1 MPIVPGFRF
10 AGVAAGIKKAG
21 TDRLDVGML
30 VADAPAAAA
39 AVFTR
44 NRVKAAPVLVS
55 QARIKRGRC
64 RGIVVNA
71 GNANA
76 CTGERGLHDAEAM
89 TRLAAEAIG
98 GGARAEEMCVASTGV
113 IGNLLPMDRLGAG
126 IVKAAAELSASGF
139 DRFAEA
145 ILTTDKGPKTAQA
158 HVKIGRRPVIVAGC
172 TKGAGMIAPNMA
184 TTLTFVTT
192 DAQCAPAWL
201 RRMLREEAETSFNS
215 VTVDGDTSTNDSLF
229 LLASGA
235 SGAPPVRADD
245 ADGKRLRAAVRE
257 VLRELAFK
265 LVSDGEG
272 ATKLVTFAVSGAA
285 SVAAARAVARRI
297 AHSPLVKTA
306 LHGADPNWG
315 RILCAIGNAGV
326 PIAPDKI
333 EVDIGDVPI
342 VRRGVG
348 VMPPDVEAKAHAVMA
363 STRYAVHVRLGQGK
377 ASAECSTCD
386 LTAEYV
392 SINADY
398 RS

>member
-10 AGVAAGIKKAG
+10 AGVAAGIKKPG
-21 TDRLDVGML
+21 TTRLDVGLL
-30 VADAPAAAA
+30 VADVPAAAA

-44 NRVKAAPVLVS
+44 NRVKAAPVVVS

-64 RGIVVNA
+64 RGIVINA

-76 CTGERGLHDAEAM
+76 CTGERGQLDAEAM
-89 TRLAAEAIG
+89 TQLAAEALG
-98 GGARAEEMCVASTGV
+98 HGARGEDFCVASTGV
-113 IGNLLPMDRLGAG
+113 IGNLLPMDRLSDG
-126 IVKAAAELSASGF
+126 IGRAAAELSASGF

-145 ILTTDKGPKTAQA
+145 ILTTDKGPKTATR

-184 TTLTFVTT
+184 TTLTFVAT
-192 DAQCAPAWL
+192 DAVCAPAWL
-201 RRMLREEAETSFNS
+201 RRMLREEAETSFNT

-235 SGAPPVRADD
+235 SGAPPIRADD

-257 VLRELAFK
+257 VLLELAFK
-265 LVSDGEG
+265 LLVGGEG
-272 ATKLVTFAVSGAA
+272 ATKLVTFAVTGGA
-285 SVAAARAVARRI
+285 SVPAARAVARRI

-315 RILCAIGNAGV
+315 RLLCAIGNAGV
-326 PIAPDKI
+326 PIVPEKI
-333 EVDIGDVPI
+333 EIDIGDVPI

-348 VMPPDVEAKAHAVMA
+348 VMPPDVEARAHAVMA
-363 STRYAVHVRLGQGK
+363 TPRYTVHVRLGQGR
-377 ASAECSTCD
+377 ALAECSTCD